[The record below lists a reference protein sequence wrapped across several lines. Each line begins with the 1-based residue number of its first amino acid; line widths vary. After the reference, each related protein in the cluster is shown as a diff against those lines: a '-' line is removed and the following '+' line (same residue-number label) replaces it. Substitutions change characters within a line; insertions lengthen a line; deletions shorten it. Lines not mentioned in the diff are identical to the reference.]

1 MDKQMDGWTDGRM
14 DGQTDKQTDGQMNK
28 PTEKVTYRGRC
39 PTQKGQISL
48 DYQQSYHSQV
58 VQRLY

>member
-1 MDKQMDGWTDGRM
+1 MDGQTNGRMDGWTDR
-14 DGQTDKQTDGQMNK
+14 QTDKQTDGQMNK